1 MTETLIETAR
11 AILVTVF
18 FIVVMPALAFGGF
31 GLMMH
36 GVNIA
41 SDAVCMAGLFGMP
54 IGWIA
59 LYCSLKS
66 DAIL

>member
-41 SDAVCMAGLFGMP
+41 SDTVCMAGLFGMP

-59 LYCSLKS
+59 LYFSLKS
-66 DAIL
+66 EMLL